1 MKKGIINIGII
12 TVLFAMFAACGK
24 DNYDAPEA
32 KLTGRVVYN
41 EQALG
46 VRGSNQSVY
55 LQLWQDGYA
64 LKTPVNLYVTQD
76 GSFTAT
82 LFDGNYKMVT
92 VNGNGP
98 WASSQD
104 TVFVQVKGNTVADYT
119 VKPYYTISNISYILT
134 EGVLKVSFDVT
145 AVDPSREIEYI
156 SLMINDTRFVDFGQK
171 MSSVELSE
179 VSPGRVELEL
189 NVGDQ
194 LNSAKSLFARVG
206 LKINGITEGVY
217 DTNVEQLK

>member
-1 MKKGIINIGII
+1 MKKRIINIGII
-12 TVLFAMFAACGK
+12 TALFVALAACGK
-24 DNYDAPEA
+24 DNYEAPEA

-41 EQALG
+41 GQAIG

-64 LKTPVNLYVTQD
+64 LKTPINLYVTQD
-76 GSFTAT
+76 GSFAAT
-82 LFDGNYKMVT
+82 LFDGDYKMVT

-119 VKPYYTISNISYILT
+119 VKPYYTISNISYTLT
-134 EGVLKVSFDVT
+134 EGVLKASFDVT

-179 VSPGRVELEL
+179 VSPGRIELEL

-194 LNSAKSLFARVG
+194 LNNTKSLFARVG

>member
-1 MKKGIINIGII
+1 MKKRIINIGII
-12 TVLFAMFAACGK
+12 AALFVMFAACGK
-24 DNYDAPEA
+24 DNYDAPETT
-32 KLTGRVVYN
+32 LTGRVVYN
-41 EQALG
+41 GQAIG

-64 LKTPVNLYVTQD
+64 LKTPINLYVTQD
-76 GSFTAT
+76 GSFAAT
-82 LFDGNYKMVT
+82 LFEGDYKMVT

-98 WASSQD
+98 WATSQD
-104 TVFVQVKGNTVADYT
+104 TVFVQVKGNTVADYA
-119 VKPYYTISNISYILT
+119 VKPYYTISNISYTLT
-134 EGVLKVSFDVT
+134 EGVLKASFDLT
-145 AVDPSREIEYI
+145 AVDPTREIEYI

-179 VSPGRVELEL
+179 VNPGRVELEL

-194 LNSAKSLFARVG
+194 LNNTKSLFARVG

>member
-1 MKKGIINIGII
+1 MKKRIINIGII
-12 TVLFAMFAACGK
+12 AVLFVMFAACGK
-24 DNYDAPEA
+24 DNYDAPETT
-32 KLTGRVVYN
+32 LTGRVVYN
-41 EQALG
+41 GQAIG

-64 LKTPVNLYVTQD
+64 LKTPINLYVTQD
-76 GSFTAT
+76 GSFAAT
-82 LFDGNYKMVT
+82 LFDGDYKMVT

-98 WASSQD
+98 WATSQD
-104 TVFVQVKGNTVADYT
+104 TVFVQVKGNTVADYA
-119 VKPYYTISNISYILT
+119 VKPYYTISNISYTLT
-134 EGVLKVSFDVT
+134 EGVLKGSFDVT

-194 LNSAKSLFARVG
+194 LNNTKSLFARVG
-206 LKINGITEGVY
+206 LKINGINEGVY

>member
-1 MKKGIINIGII
+1 MKKRIINIGII
-12 TVLFAMFAACGK
+12 TALFVALAACGK
-24 DNYDAPEA
+24 DNYEAPEA

-41 EQALG
+41 GQAIG

-64 LKTPVNLYVTQD
+64 LKTPINLYVTQD
-76 GSFTAT
+76 GSFAAT
-82 LFDGNYKMVT
+82 LFDGDYKMVT

-119 VKPYYTISNISYILT
+119 VKPYYTISNISYTLT
-134 EGVLKVSFDVT
+134 EGVLKASFDVT

-194 LNSAKSLFARVG
+194 LNNTKSLFARVG

>member
-1 MKKGIINIGII
+1 MKKRIINIGII
-12 TVLFAMFAACGK
+12 AALFVMFAACGK
-24 DNYDAPEA
+24 DNYDAPETT
-32 KLTGRVVYN
+32 LTGRVVYN
-41 EQALG
+41 GQAIG

-64 LKTPVNLYVTQD
+64 LKTPINLYVTQD
-76 GSFTAT
+76 GSFAAT

-98 WASSQD
+98 WATSQD

-119 VKPYYTISNISYILT
+119 VKPYYTISNISYTLT
-134 EGVLKVSFDVT
+134 EGILKASFDVT

-156 SLMINDTRFVDFGQK
+156 SLMLNDTRFVDFGQK

-194 LNSAKSLFARVG
+194 LNNAKSLFARVG